1 MYLCMYHLNY
11 INAFMVYGRY
21 SKIVACWENEPE
33 LRPSFTTLRVY
44 FEQLL
49 NKHRRIPSGGEIK
62 TVNNGKP
69 NFPHSGPVTT
79 TGESSYANYNL
90 SESPSQEPVIKY
102 AELEHSSP
110 QTSQYMNVTETP
122 SYSNMK

>member
-1 MYLCMYHLNY
+1 MN
-11 INAFMVYGRY
+11 FGRY

-44 FEQLL
+44 FEELL

-62 TVNNGKP
+62 TVNNGTA
-69 NFPHSGPVTT
+69 NILHSGPVTT
-79 TGESSYANYNL
+79 TGESFYANHNL
-90 SESPSQEPVIKY
+90 SESPSQEPVVKY
-102 AELEHSSP
+102 TELEHSSP
-110 QTSQYMNVTETP
+110 QKNQYMNVTETP